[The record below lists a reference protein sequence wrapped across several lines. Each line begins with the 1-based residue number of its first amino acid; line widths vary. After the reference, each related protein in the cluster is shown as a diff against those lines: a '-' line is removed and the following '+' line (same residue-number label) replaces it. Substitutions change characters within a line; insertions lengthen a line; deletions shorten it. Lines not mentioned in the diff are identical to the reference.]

1 MYRRKSILIVS
12 VLLITALSACNLP
25 GGTPTGTATP
35 DLPGTMT
42 ALANVGQNGQ
52 SGNNPGSST
61 DQQDTATP
69 EFTATVALTDTPTV
83 PEVIVSQNTNCRT
96 GPGVIYDNI
105 GALVIGQK
113 GIVVG
118 KNSSTGY
125 WIINNPGKTGTCWL
139 YPQYAT
145 VSGNTANLQ
154 EYSIPPTPT
163 PTSTPTSTP
172 TATPSVPAAVNNVAM
187 NMVCPNALHS
197 GTLSWEDKSNNEDGF
212 NIYAN
217 GVLLASIPANSTS
230 YNVVSAPGGPFLP
243 GIASLFEVEAFNGA
257 GKAAKK
263 SVTKG
268 CP

>member
-1 MYRRKSILIVS
+1 MLRRKLTLLLS
-12 VLLITALSACNLP
+12 VLLIAALSACNLP
-25 GGTPTGTATP
+25 GGAPEETATA
-35 DLPGTMT
+35 DLALTIT
-42 ALANVGQNGQ
+42 ALANSGQTSTPGAPVGSQE
-52 SGNNPGSST
+52 
-61 DQQDTATP
+61 TATP
-69 EFTATVALTDTPTV
+69 QFTATAGPTSTPSV
-83 PEVIVSQNTNCRT
+83 PEVTVSQNTNCRT
-96 GPGVIYDNI
+96 GPGVVYDNI
-105 GALVIGQK
+105 GALLIGQK
-113 GIVVG
+113 ATVVG
-118 KNSSTGY
+118 KNTSSGY

-139 YPQYAT
+139 FPQYAT

-172 TATPSVPAAVNNVAM
+172 TATPSAPAPVNNVTM
-187 NMVCPNALHS
+187 NMVCPNGNHA
-197 GTLSWEDKSNNEDGF
+197 GTLNWEDKSNNEDGF

-230 YNVVSAPGGPFLP
+230 YIVAAAPGGPFP
-243 GIASLFEVEAFNGA
+243 AGIASFFEVEAFNAA